1 MESDLSKMKDKG
13 IKLWAYLMRLGNSCG
28 CHQMPDRS
36 FFFRQWQFPVC
47 ARCTGV
53 LVGEVIGFILV
64 LMGLNL
70 SIMMDIVLLTIM
82 LNDWLLQA
90 LQIKKSTNKRRFITG
105 TLAGI
110 AQIDLFIKLILQL
123 IKLII

>member
-1 MESDLSKMKDKG
+1 M
-13 IKLWAYLMRLGNSCG
+13 LWAYLMRVGDASG

-36 FFFRQWQFPVC
+36 FFIRQWQFPVC

-53 LVGEVIGFILV
+53 LVGQIVGLILV
-64 LMGLNL
+64 IVGLNL
-70 SIMMDIVLLTIM
+70 SIMTDIVFLTIM

-110 AQIDLFIKLILQL
+110 AQIDIIIKLILQL